1 MVGCISS
8 QTMHYSEL
16 ELIYGQWAQRL
27 VIVGQNVIG
36 QLRSFPQQTGELD
49 VNLMRVS
56 KSRPQNQISGSIR
69 RSGD

>member
-27 VIVGQNVIG
+27 VIVGQNAIG
-36 QLRSFPQQTGELD
+36 QLRSFPQQTDELD
-49 VNLMRVS
+49 VNLMS

>member
-1 MVGCISS
+1 MVGWISS

-49 VNLMRVS
+49 VNLMS

>member
-1 MVGCISS
+1 MVGWISS
-8 QTMHYSEL
+8 QTMRYSEL

-36 QLRSFPQQTGELD
+36 QLRSFLQQTGELD

>member
-27 VIVGQNVIG
+27 AIVGQNAIG

-49 VNLMRVS
+49 VNLMS

>member
-1 MVGCISS
+1 MVGWISS

-27 VIVGQNVIG
+27 VIVGRNVIG

-49 VNLMRVS
+49 VNLMS